1 MRMFKSWIPCIV
13 IASMIAVG
21 GLNGCT
27 KKPSQD
33 ELTKLEEAR
42 TAAESAEKKLS
53 DLRQERQ
60 QLEGTLTQKQ
70 DKLKTEEQERDSV
83 KQKLGK

>member
-1 MRMFKSWIPCIV
+1 MRMLKRLVPCFALATV
-13 IASMIAVG
+13 MALG
-21 GLNGCT
+21 GLSGCT

-33 ELTKLEEAR
+33 ELTKLDEAR

-60 QLEGTLTQKQ
+60 QLEGTLAQKQ
-70 DKLKTEEQERDSV
+70 DKLKSQEQERDSV

>member
-1 MRMFKSWIPCIV
+1 MRMVKHWIPCM
-13 IASMIAVG
+13 MIAAMVAFG
-21 GLNGCT
+21 ALNGCT

-42 TAAESAEKKLS
+42 SAAESAEKKLS

-60 QLEGTLTQKQ
+60 QLEGNLSQKQ
-70 DKLKTEEQERDSV
+70 DKLKTEESERDSV
-83 KQKLGK
+83 KQKVGK